1 MSQVRNIRSVRADID
16 RRLSRSNSSSLYD
29 LPPGNRTKLNM
40 ISDEG
45 KGEQAVPKSK
55 HTEAAISAALQQMD
69 AGRKVADVAREA
81 GVSTYRIYAWK
92 AKYGGKRGVQRYRVC
107 GLDSGSDG
115 QPQVQPRT
123 ASASTGTTRSTNG

>member
-81 GVSTYRIYAWK
+81 GQYLHDLRLEGEVRRHGRK
-92 AKYGGKRGVQRYRVC
+92 PGPGGAATPGRERPTEA
-107 GLDSGSDG
+107 SGC
-115 QPQVQPRT
+115 
-123 ASASTGTTRSTNG
+123 RSESG